1 MIAPTS
7 LRTIVSDGRHN
18 AFAGFVKWKGE
29 YWLSHRSGTG
39 HIARDGDVIV
49 RRSTDTHAWDEAL
62 RFDILGDDRDPQ
74 LLPTASGL
82 RLYIN
87 SLEAGQFRAFV
98 STTDDGTAWSPPR
111 PVYEDGY
118 ILWKP
123 VAHDGRFY
131 AAAHRPGSDEHREAH
146 LVTST
151 DGLVW
156 EKVSTIRAGRG
167 ESETTLVFAEDGHL
181 IAFLRSQVTVGGFIM
196 ESSPPYV
203 EWQERP
209 AAVHLSG
216 HAAAT
221 FDDVLGLFVLAIL
234 TAMIEAGSI
243 PDIATLALMLSK
255 VVAFF
260 AIAVALGVHVYPRF
274 SRRLKAMQAAA
285 FEFSALIG
293 VALAYGLLAELLG
306 IHWVLGVFMA
316 GLYFEPARV
325 GRRAYLEIKLIV
337 AAVTGGF
344 LGPLFFA
351 SIGLGV
357 DLRAA
362 VTVPG
367 FLALLIAIAV
377 GAKMIGSG
385 LPALWAGMSRRDA
398 AAVGTGMVARGATE
412 LVVISIAAE
421 AGLFA
426 TGDSSDPVT
435 ANLYSALVLMAVVT
449 TLITPIL
456 LRLILPAA
464 KDR

>member
-1 MIAPTS
+1 MDVLGEMLVLLVLTRLLGEAAERVGQSASVGELIAG
-7 LRTIVSDGRHN
+7 IVL
-18 AFAGFVKWKGE
+18 AGLAGAYGDTLPF
-29 YWLSHRSGTG
+29 LA
-39 HIARDGDVIV
+39 HIAT
-49 RRSTDTHAWDEAL
+49 SEAL
-62 RFDILGDDRDPQ
+62 
-74 LLPTASGL
+74 
-82 RLYIN
+82 
-87 SLEAGQFRAFV
+87 E
-98 STTDDGTAWSPPR
+98 
-111 PVYEDGY
+111 
-118 ILWKP
+118 
-123 VAHDGRFY
+123 Y
-131 AAAHRPGSDEHREAH
+131 AASLGIFFLMLLAGIEMEPREISRGSMGSFMVAAGGVI
-146 LVTST
+146 LPMTGGI
-151 DGLVW
+151 GLAW
-156 EKVSTIRAGRG
+156 WFLP
-167 ESETTLVFAEDGHL
+167 ESELKQVQTLLVGVAL
-181 IAFLRSQVTVGGFIM
+181 SITAVPVTVKVFTELGMLHTRVGRM
-196 ESSPPYV
+196 VVS
-203 EWQERP
+203 
-209 AAVHLSG
+209 AAI
-216 HAAAT
+216 

-234 TAMIEAGSI
+234 TAMIETGSI

>member
-1 MIAPTS
+1 VDVLGEMLVLLVLTRLLGEAAERVGQSASVGELIAG
-7 LRTIVSDGRHN
+7 IVL
-18 AFAGFVKWKGE
+18 AGLAGAYGDTLPF
-29 YWLSHRSGTG
+29 LA
-39 HIARDGDVIV
+39 HIAT
-49 RRSTDTHAWDEAL
+49 SEAL
-62 RFDILGDDRDPQ
+62 
-74 LLPTASGL
+74 
-82 RLYIN
+82 
-87 SLEAGQFRAFV
+87 E
-98 STTDDGTAWSPPR
+98 
-111 PVYEDGY
+111 
-118 ILWKP
+118 
-123 VAHDGRFY
+123 Y
-131 AAAHRPGSDEHREAH
+131 AASLGIFFLMLLAGIEMEPREISRGSMGSFMVAAGGVI
-146 LVTST
+146 LPMTGGI
-151 DGLVW
+151 GLAW
-156 EKVSTIRAGRG
+156 WFLP
-167 ESETTLVFAEDGHL
+167 ESELKQVQTLLVGVAL
-181 IAFLRSQVTVGGFIM
+181 SITAVPVTVKVFTELGMLHTRVGRM
-196 ESSPPYV
+196 VVS
-203 EWQERP
+203 
-209 AAVHLSG
+209 AAI
-216 HAAAT
+216 

-234 TAMIEAGSI
+234 TAMIETGSI